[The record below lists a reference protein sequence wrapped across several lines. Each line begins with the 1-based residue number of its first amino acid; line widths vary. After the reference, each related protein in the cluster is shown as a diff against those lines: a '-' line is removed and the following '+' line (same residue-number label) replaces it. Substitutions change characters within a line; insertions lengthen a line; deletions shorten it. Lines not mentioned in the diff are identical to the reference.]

1 MPLNSFLRYL
11 PQNRPLHIT
20 PPKRISIGSESPM
33 VAHRHSCVSRL
44 IGTRFKAS
52 CSPFFFFPFLL
63 SGKRERRN
71 QEEGKKRGGGN
82 CKNIRRRKSSAS
94 NAWPA
99 NCARFVGTIDDRVFL
114 IE

>member
-1 MPLNSFLRYL
+1 
-11 PQNRPLHIT
+11 
-20 PPKRISIGSESPM
+20 M

-52 CSPFFFFPFLL
+52 CSPFFPLFFFPEKEKE
-63 SGKRERRN
+63 GTKKKKKR
-71 QEEGKKRGGGN
+71 RGGGN
-82 CKNIRRRKSSAS
+82 CRNIRHRKSSAS

-99 NCARFVGTIDDRVFL
+99 NCTRFVGTIDDRVFL

>member
-1 MPLNSFLRYL
+1 MSLNSFLRYL
-11 PQNRPLHIT
+11 PQNRSLHIT

-52 CSPFFFFPFLL
+52 CSPFFPFLL

-71 QEEGKKRGGGN
+71 LEEEERRGGGN
-82 CKNIRRRKSSAS
+82 CRNIRRRKSSAS

-99 NCARFVGTIDDRVFL
+99 NCAAS
-114 IE
+114 